1 MFFLI
6 ISVIGRHAVD
16 FRRAVKFLC
25 QDALSDYRMGS
36 EYFDQPRFET
46 VVRHG
51 VVGDDGA
58 VGLVAWALSRV

>member
-1 MFFLI
+1 MPGRA
-6 ISVIGRHAVD
+6 IGLPD
-16 FRRAVKFLC
+16 
-25 QDALSDYRMGS
+25 GS